1 MEDHDGRERD
11 RYRDREVHMTV
22 TSDTQICNLA
32 LTRLG
37 HSTITSLA
45 QQTKGAILCNLHY
58 TICRDAVLRAHP
70 WNFAIKRAALASDA
84 SASIPFE
91 YTYRFPL
98 PDDCLKV
105 IRTSCEAT
113 NSVSPGAIY
122 GWPGLVG
129 GGVTPS
135 YRIEGKAIMTNDS
148 TMLIEYIARI
158 TDVTQFD
165 ALFVDCLAA
174 RIAAEIA
181 TALTDNGSLAAGMMD
196 IYTRKLS
203 EARSVDAQE
212 GTPRD
217 IVDASGWIMARI

>member
-1 MEDHDGRERD
+1 
-11 RYRDREVHMTV
+11 MTV
-22 TSDTQICNLA
+22 TSDVTICNLA

-37 HSTITSLA
+37 HSTITSLD
-45 QQTKGAILCNLHY
+45 QITKGATLCNLHY
-58 TICRDAVLRAHP
+58 PICRDAVLRAHT
-70 WNFAIKRAALASDA
+70 WNFAIRRASLASDA
-84 SASIPFE
+84 TATVPFE

-105 IRTSCEAT
+105 IRTSCEADGG
-113 NSVSPGAIY
+113 VSAGAVY

-129 GGVTPS
+129 GGVAPS

-158 TDVTQFD
+158 VDVAQFD
-165 ALFVDCLAA
+165 ALFVDCLAS

-181 TALTDNGSLAAGMMD
+181 TALTDNASMASGMLD
-196 IYTRKLS
+196 VYRQKIS

-217 IVDASGWIMARI
+217 VIDASGWLMARV